1 MSVVLRELGRNEEAE
16 EEMKRAGE
24 CAKKLDS
31 WKAPIEI
38 LETSERDKEWMD
50 VSGSPPAEPGQFRF

>member
-1 MSVVLRELGRNEEAE
+1 MSVVLRELGRKEEAE

-38 LETSERDKEWMD
+38 LEASERDKEWMD
-50 VSGSPPAEPGQFRF
+50 VSGSPQAEPGQFRF